1 VEGQC
6 IIARMKWKKKGNSMN
21 KELFTIV
28 KEYSTFSFRY
38 YINEKKNCDF
48 YQALYS
54 NPLPTPQTFQ
64 I

>member
-1 VEGQC
+1 
-6 IIARMKWKKKGNSMN
+6 MN